1 MWPSPSL
8 QPPGKPAG
16 PGRKDLGPSGFARLG
31 PPGPG
36 RWKCSVGFR
45 CPPWVLPSVA
55 CRVRGR
61 LRPGVG
67 GQPGAASASRA
78 CSSRTWTTL
87 PGIGGPGVE
96 GQGGAE
102 GSSPEISAP
111 LSGESVVNQTNRS
124 CGGTVEERLRAV
136 GKGDS
141 EFGAK
146 PGLRETLAAPAPVPA
161 SKACPGLWAPCTGDV
176 EEEQWHLFC
185 RQKLDRAW

>member
-1 MWPSPSL
+1 M
-8 QPPGKPAG
+8 
-16 PGRKDLGPSGFARLG
+16 
-31 PPGPG
+31 
-36 RWKCSVGFR
+36 GFR

-55 CRVRGR
+55 CWVRGR

-67 GQPGAASASRA
+67 GQPGAASASWA

-102 GSSPEISAP
+102 GYSPEISAP
-111 LSGESVVNQTNRS
+111 LSGERVVNQTNRS

-161 SKACPGLWAPCTGDV
+161 SKVCPGLWAPCTGNV

-185 RQKLDRAW
+185 RQKLDRA